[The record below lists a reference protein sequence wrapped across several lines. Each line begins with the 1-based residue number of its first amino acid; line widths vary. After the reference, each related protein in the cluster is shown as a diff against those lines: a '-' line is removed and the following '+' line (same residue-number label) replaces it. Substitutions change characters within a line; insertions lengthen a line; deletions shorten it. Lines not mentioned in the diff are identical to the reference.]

1 MGTTT
6 FSGPVRSESTLKT
19 ISKNATSGT
28 ITEIVTLGD
37 GPVSLSDGNVTLT
50 NATHSGRIL
59 LVPDGGQDNT
69 YTLPAPIAGSIFRF
83 VYAGGA
89 ADATDAL
96 IVTPGN
102 TNFYIGGVT
111 FLDTDG
117 NEVSSVFSDGNSN
130 SSIQLNVPAGFDVTI
145 IGLNT
150 TNYQIFGNVTS
161 TTAPASVIPAPDFVG
176 RKFFLLRL
184 GIPPLLKE
192 GHGDFFL

>member
-1 MGTTT
+1 MANST
-6 FSGPVRSESTLKT
+6 FSGPIRSESTLKT
-19 ISKNATSGT
+19 VSKNATTGV
-28 ITEIVTLGD
+28 ITEVTTIGD
-37 GPVSLSDGNVTLT
+37 APVSLADGNVTLT
-50 NATHSGRIL
+50 NATHSGRVL

-69 YTLPAPIAGSIFRF
+69 YTLPAPIAGSVFRF

-96 IVTPGN
+96 IITPGN

-130 SSIQLNVPAGFDVTI
+130 SSIQMNVPAGFDVTI
-145 IGLNT
+145 VGLNT

-161 TTAPASVIPAPDFVG
+161 TTVPAFADQ
-176 RKFFLLRL
+176 
-184 GIPPLLKE
+184 
-192 GHGDFFL
+192 

>member
-1 MGTTT
+1 MANTT
-6 FSGPVRSESTLKT
+6 FSGPIRSESTIKT
-19 ISKNATSGT
+19 ISKNSSTGA
-28 ITEIVTLGD
+28 ITEITTLGAA
-37 GPVSLSDGNVTLT
+37 PVSLSDGDVTLT
-50 NATHSGRIL
+50 NATHSGRVL

-69 YTLPAPIAGSIFRF
+69 YTLPAPIAGSMFRF

-130 SSIQLNVPAGFDVTI
+130 SKVQMNVPAGFEVTI
-145 IGLNT
+145 VGKDT

-161 TTAPASVIPAPDFVG
+161 TTAPTFADQ
-176 RKFFLLRL
+176 
-184 GIPPLLKE
+184 
-192 GHGDFFL
+192 

>member
-1 MGTTT
+1 MATST
-6 FSGPVRSESTLKT
+6 FTGPLRSESTLKT
-19 ISKNATSGT
+19 ISKSSSTGA

-50 NATHSGRIL
+50 NATHSGRVL

-69 YTLPAPIAGSIFRF
+69 YTLPAPIAGSVFRF

-96 IVTPGN
+96 VITPGN

-117 NEVSSVFSDGNSN
+117 DAISSVFSNGSSN
-130 SSIQLNVPAGFDVTI
+130 SSIQFNVPAGFDVTI
-145 IGLNT
+145 VGLNT

-161 TTAPASVIPAPDFVG
+161 TTAPAFADQ
-176 RKFFLLRL
+176 
-184 GIPPLLKE
+184 
-192 GHGDFFL
+192 

>member
-1 MGTTT
+1 M
-6 FSGPVRSESTLKT
+6 
-19 ISKNATSGT
+19 
-28 ITEIVTLGD
+28 
-37 GPVSLSDGNVTLT
+37 
-50 NATHSGRIL
+50 
-59 LVPDGGQDNT
+59 
-69 YTLPAPIAGSIFRF
+69 FRF

-89 ADATDAL
+89 ADSTDAL

-145 IGLNT
+145 VGLNT

-161 TTAPASVIPAPDFVG
+161 TTAPAFADQ
-176 RKFFLLRL
+176 
-184 GIPPLLKE
+184 
-192 GHGDFFL
+192 

>member
-6 FSGPVRSESTLKT
+6 FNGPVRSESTLKT
-19 ISKNATSGT
+19 ISKNATTGT
-28 ITEIVTLGD
+28 ITEVVTLGD

-59 LVPDGGQDNT
+59 LIPDGGQDNT
-69 YTLPAPIAGSIFRF
+69 YTLPAPIAGSIFKF

-117 NEVSSVFSDGNSN
+117 NEVSSVFSNGSSN
-130 SSIQLNVPAGFDVTI
+130 SSIQMNDPAGFEITI
-145 IGLNT
+145 VGLNT

-161 TTAPASVIPAPDFVG
+161 TTAPAFADQ
-176 RKFFLLRL
+176 
-184 GIPPLLKE
+184 
-192 GHGDFFL
+192 